1 MSSASPPTLP
11 GRMTLLDKLSLSWL
25 VPVFVCHWLANFT
38 SRCIPG
44 SSSLNWRQKLA
55 ISNLQS
61 LRRSLNP
68 RQLFA
73 LSRAQLTGEAV
84 KAYCH
89 ARGLPYTAITVPLPE
104 KAPGGDTVD
113 VPPPVLHVV
122 TPANAPA
129 RGPTLL
135 YAHGGGYLNP
145 IRPQGH
151 IPLALRCAAAC
162 GARSVVFIEYSLSSE
177 HAYPAQLVQM
187 VAAVKH
193 LLHRGA
199 VGAGA
204 DGGPGSDVDG
214 TIKPGDLV
222 LAGDSAGGHLIASL
236 LAHVVR
242 PSPYAPPLAE
252 LGGEEGK
259 QLRAVVLL
267 SPWVT
272 MRTSDA
278 SFAANSANDYLSA
291 QQANVFIC
299 LFRPA
304 AGEVWACPSEGDG
317 AVELWRAAFPPT
329 SSSASTSPGKSEA
342 AGAVAKKM
350 LVTVGTG
357 ETLLDSCVRFGR
369 ELLGA
374 ETVVLDADTHVKG
387 ALVGGKDVV
396 LTVAPGEAHVQ
407 PALDCAVRY
416 EHGAT
421 LKAIMAFMKSA

>member
-44 SSSLNWRQKLA
+44 SSSLHWRQKLA

-135 YAHGGGYLNP
+135 YAHGGGT
-145 IRPQGH
+145 H
-151 IPLALRCAAAC
+151 PLALRCAAAC

-177 HAYPAQLVQM
+177 HAWCKWSPRSSTFSTVVSSAPVLTAGL
-187 VAAVKH
+187 AAM
-193 LLHRGA
+193 LT
-199 VGAGA
+199 
-204 DGGPGSDVDG
+204 GPSSQE
-214 TIKPGDLV
+214 TWSSR
-222 LAGDSAGGHLIASL
+222 GDSAGGHLIASL

-252 LGGEEGK
+252 LGGEKRK

-278 SFAANSANDYLSA
+278 SFTANSANDYLSA
-291 QQANVFIC
+291 QQANVFIR

-329 SSSASTSPGKSEA
+329 SSSASASPGKSEA

-350 LVTVGTG
+350 LVTVGMG

-421 LKAIMAFMKSA
+421 LNAIMAFLKSV